1 MAVGTTLGK
10 LSVNASGNGTLLMP
24 KLQFRFRLNFV
35 NFGTEAASTELTRQV
50 IDCSRPNLSFQKIN
64 VPVYNSTIYLAGKHT
79 WQTMSINVRDNAS
92 GEISRIIGQQ
102 LTKQLDFAEQASAA
116 QANDYKFQLDLE
128 MLDGGNG
135 QYEPVVIEKWQ
146 LGGCFLESV
155 NYNTVNYANSEVVTI
170 ALTVSYDNAIQLV
183 QDTESGVGKQQNRL
197 SFSPIGESTGVS
209 G

>member
-35 NFGTEAASTELTRQV
+35 NFGTEGSTELTRQV

-92 GEISRIIGQQ
+92 GEISRLVGQQ

-135 QYEPVVIEKWQ
+135 QYEPVVIEKWE

-183 QDTESGVGKQQNRL
+183 QDDQSGVGLQQNRI
-197 SFSPIGESTGVS
+197 SFSPLGESTGVS

>member
-35 NFGTEAASTELTRQV
+35 NFGTEGSTELTRQV

-92 GEISRIIGQQ
+92 GEISRLVGQQ

-135 QYEPVVIEKWQ
+135 QFEPVVIEKWE

-183 QDTESGVGKQQNRL
+183 QDTQSGVGLQQNRL
-197 SFSPIGESTGVS
+197 TFSPLGESTGVS